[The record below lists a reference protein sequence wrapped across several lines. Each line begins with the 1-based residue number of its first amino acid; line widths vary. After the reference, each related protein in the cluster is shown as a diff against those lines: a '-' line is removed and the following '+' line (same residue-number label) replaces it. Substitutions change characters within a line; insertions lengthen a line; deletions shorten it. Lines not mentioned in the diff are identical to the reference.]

1 MLFDI
6 IRSYWCPIGM
16 LLVCYWCAIGV
27 LLVLKGLGKD
37 MDIYRYVA
45 ESPFKPETAF
55 LLEF

>member
-1 MLFDI
+1 
-6 IRSYWCPIGM
+6 M